1 MQLKNK
7 NIFITGS
14 SRGIGLAIAHK
25 FAQAGANIVLNSR
38 GLSQK
43 NCSLSFQ
50 TMVSRW
56 FLYQE
61 TYPILQTL
69 SVWLRKLLQSWVQ

>member
-38 GLSQK
+38 GTIS
-43 NCSLSFQ
+43 
-50 TMVSRW
+50 
-56 FLYQE
+56 E
-61 TYPILQTL
+61 E
-69 SVWLRKLLQSWVQ
+69 LLVEF

>member
-7 NIFITGS
+7 NIFVTGS

-38 GLSQK
+38 GAIS
-43 NCSLSFQ
+43 
-50 TMVSRW
+50 
-56 FLYQE
+56 E
-61 TYPILQTL
+61 D
-69 SVWLRKLLQSWVQ
+69 LLAEGRPKV

>member
-38 GLSQK
+38 GSISEEL
-43 NCSLSFQ
+43 LAEFADYG
-50 TMVSRW
+50 V
-56 FLYQE
+56 
-61 TYPILQTL
+61 
-69 SVWLRKLLQSWVQ
+69 KLLQSWVQ